1 MEPTREWTHAQ
12 LESDSVSKKDIVTF
26 IQNNAS
32 AEPLTFLSQF
42 LINNKLNG
50 KLALVA
56 KNSKREKL
64 VDAYEQL
71 YETKSFRGD
80 EAVDAATLTKV
91 VKSDET
97 EEKGDKEDAPAEAE
111 VVRFKK
117 LDIMKKGNKTS
128 FPRKGDMV
136 GVWYTGT
143 LEDGKVFDTNIGKK
157 KPQPLKFKANMADSL
172 VGTNRV
178 IRGWDEAL
186 LTMSKG
192 EKCKIFVE
200 APWAYGKKGI
210 EGVIPPNANLI
221 FEIELV
227 SLD

>member
-1 MEPTREWTHAQ
+1 MEPTREWTHEQ

-26 IQNNAS
+26 LQENAS
-32 AEPLTFLSQF
+32 GQF
-42 LINNKLNG
+42 LLDNKLNG
-50 KLALVA
+50 KLAIVA

-64 VDAYEQL
+64 VDAYEKL
-71 YETKSFRGD
+71 FETKSFRGD
-80 EAVDAATLTKV
+80 EAVDAASLTKV
-91 VKSDET
+91 AKTDES
-97 EEKGDKEDAPAEAE
+97 EQNSSKEAAPVEAE
-111 VVRFKK
+111 VVQYKK
-117 LDIMKKGNKTS
+117 LEIQKKGNKTS

-157 KPQPLKFKANMADSL
+157 KAQPLKFK

-200 APWAYGKKGI
+200 APWAYGKKGV

-227 SLD
+227 SID

>member
-1 MEPTREWTHAQ
+1 MEPTREWTHEQ

-32 AEPLTFLSQF
+32 AEF

-64 VDAYEQL
+64 VEA
-71 YETKSFRGD
+71 GD
-80 EAVDAATLTKV
+80 EAVDATTLTKV

-97 EEKGDKEDAPAEAE
+97 EEKGQKDDAPAEAE

-117 LDIMKKGNKTS
+117 LDILKKGNKTS

-157 KPQPLKFKANMADSL
+157 KAQPLKFK